1 MKNLKKTHF
10 FALEKKIDFFF
21 YLLYLYSHTPVNN
34 YKQTMSSITM
44 TSANFAD
51 KINSLFE
58 EYLEICDKSIDDD
71 IRMLRQLWKS
81 DEMQAKISNT
91 FAVEDSSNK
100 KTKKKK
106 KDKNAPKKGKTAF
119 IFWSNE
125 ERLKIAK
132 EVEQGKIE
140 KFDNK
145 KIISELATRWAS
157 FKKDGGDVSKYEE
170 MALKDKER
178 YVKQKEEYSSS
189 GSDVSEDEQDGKAK
203 NKKAKKNTSGLKRNK
218 SAYLFYTSDKDV
230 RMALKTSRPDIA
242 NKDIIKAL
250 AEQWK
255 ELKSEN
261 PDEAQKYFDMA
272 SEDKLRYDSERPEKP
287 VKEKKPKKSKKTEE
301 DVEVVVEE
309 EAKVVVE
316 ENQAEEVLV
325 EEGEEEVIHKK
336 KRKNK
341 KKIVESDDEEE
352 EEVIQKKKKKN
363 KRKVVD
369 DSDDE

>member
-1 MKNLKKTHF
+1 
-10 FALEKKIDFFF
+10 
-21 YLLYLYSHTPVNN
+21 
-34 YKQTMSSITM
+34 MSSITM
-44 TSANFAD
+44 TSAKFAN

-81 DEMQAKISNT
+81 EEMQAKISNA
-91 FAVEDSSNK
+91 FDVEDSSNK

-125 ERLKIAK
+125 ERLNIAK

-203 NKKAKKNTSGLKRNK
+203 NKKVKKNTSGLKRNK
-218 SAYLFYTSDKDV
+218 SAYLFYTSDMNV

-250 AEQWK
+250 AEQWN
-255 ELKSEN
+255 ELKTEN

-272 SEDKLRYDSERPEKP
+272 SEDKKRYDAERPEKP
-287 VKEKKPKKSKKTEE
+287 VKEKKPKKSKKTDEE
-301 DVEVVVEE
+301 VEVVVEDEPEADVVTQVPEEVVVEE
-309 EAKVVVE
+309 EE
-316 ENQAEEVLV
+316 EF
-325 EEGEEEVIHKK
+325 IHKK

-341 KKIVESDDEEE
+341 RKIVDSDDEEE
-352 EEVIQKKKKKN
+352 DEVIQKKKRKN
-363 KRKVVD
+363 KKKVVD